1 MEKQTYIDRSLERD
15 ITLFAWDSNDIKIPL
30 NPEFH
35 VTVNGSLGWDKVH
48 NKWVVGMWN
57 GVLDELGDFTTYV
70 CHTLA
75 TTPETYELKNHD
87 EVIVCGNTPLY
98 RPYTKERDYY
108 ATMKSETDISIMT
121 QLINSRLN
129 KTIVAYSDSQKKQ
142 IEKAYEAI
150 KLGYPMIVVTSLL
163 EGLEIQDLTDSADIE
178 KMQYLSSF
186 YKELEKRECNDFG
199 IDMES
204 IDKRAQVNN
213 TELLQNDDYITSNY
227 LIMFE
232 SRMRFVKEMQ
242 ENGIEISITR
252 NPIFF
257 DEPEESDVEEG
268 TFEIKE
274 EQEEAPEVKEEE
286 ADGNDDKESE
296 ETKSE

>member
-15 ITLFAWDSNDIKIPL
+15 ITLFKWDSSQIKIPL

-35 VTVNGSLGWDKVH
+35 VTVNGSLGWDKIH
-48 NKWVVGMWN
+48 NKFVVGHFT
-57 GVLDELGDFTTYV
+57 GELDDNGDFIKYV
-70 CHTLA
+70 CHTLT
-75 TTPETYELKNHD
+75 TTPECYELKNHD

-98 RPYTKERDYY
+98 RPYNKERDYY

-142 IEKAYEAI
+142 IEKAYECI
-150 KLGYPMIVVTSLL
+150 KQGYPMIVVTSLL
-163 EGLEIQDLTDSADIE
+163 EGLQIEDLTDSADIE

-186 YKELEKRECNDFG
+186 YKEIEKRECNDFG

-232 SRMRFVKEMQ
+232 SRMKFAREMK
-242 ENGIEISITR
+242 ENGIDISITR

-257 DEPEESDVEEG
+257 DEPTQEDVDEGEFEEKEVIEENN
-268 TFEIKE
+268 
-274 EQEEAPEVKEEE
+274 EQEEETN
-286 ADGNDDKESE
+286 GDDNKESE
-296 ETKSE
+296 ETTLSE